1 LRVAVLAIG
10 CLIAALVLGVL
21 LLPEGEV
28 ATLSTFEADG
38 VPQETAVWVVEGDGL
53 GTADEVFLRTGPET
67 AWLARL
73 RANPAVD
80 LVRDGEARAYLARI
94 EEEAEIRTLVNRA
107 MEEKYG
113 FADRVI
119 GTFFDPAE
127 SVPIRLVPDPARKPA
142 DAAPH

>member
-1 LRVAVLAIG
+1 M
-10 CLIAALVLGVL
+10 
-21 LLPEGEV
+21 
-28 ATLSTFEADG
+28 
-38 VPQETAVWVVEGDGL
+38 
-53 GTADEVFLRTGPET
+53 
-67 AWLARL
+67 
-73 RANPAVD
+73 
-80 LVRDGEARAYLARI
+80 
-94 EEEAEIRTLVNRA
+94 NRA